1 MSCKYPGCQKPIAVW
16 VEAPTIWERLT
27 EEYPP
32 FGGLCQE
39 HAIFEHI
46 DMEKYEKA
54 TMNERFI
61 MEIHALED
69 ARCFAAFDSA
79 IKSMQKDG
87 SV

>member
-27 EEYPP
+27 DEVSCE
-32 FGGLCQE
+32 GLCQE
-39 HAIFEHI
+39 HAIFEYV
-46 DMEKYEKA
+46 DMEKYKKA
-54 TMNERFI
+54 TMNERVI

-79 IKSMQKDG
+79 IKSMQKDP